1 MSPSADLVPDPSL
14 DPDEAEFDAIFARVL
29 PQPPPIGFRDRVM
42 ARLEERRVLWE
53 WLVAALFAVPSLAY
67 LARLVIVHGQ
77 DFVNAIGNV
86 MTAASSQTGDAF
98 FFVDGLA
105 VLALALLGI
114 ACAVAAHA
122 LLVTEQRRSRLA
134 P

>member
-1 MSPSADLVPDPSL
+1 VSSNTDLDAD
-14 DPDEAEFDAIFARVL
+14 EFELDAILARVP
-29 PQPPPIGFRDRVM
+29 PQAPPIGFRDRVM

-67 LARLVIVHGQ
+67 LGRLVIVHGQ
-77 DFVNAIGNV
+77 EFVNAIGNV
-86 MTAASSQTGDAF
+86 MTAASSETSDAF

-122 LLVTEQRRSRLA
+122 LFVSEQRRSGLLR
-134 P
+134 